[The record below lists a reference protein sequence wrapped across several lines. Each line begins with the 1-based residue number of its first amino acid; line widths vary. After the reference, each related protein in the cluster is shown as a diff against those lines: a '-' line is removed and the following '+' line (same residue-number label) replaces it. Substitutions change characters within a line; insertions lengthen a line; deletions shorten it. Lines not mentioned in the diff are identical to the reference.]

1 MLDNAAEAIRSS
13 DRMAFCT
20 ALWLPDER
28 RLYHAM
34 IGALAHT
41 VAGRTPVT
49 KGMDVIYCHLKE
61 AACTS
66 NFQSRSDGRSALL
79 YVPGTTRQ
87 TRRVL
92 ARMTSSHIQVRWYVA
107 VASLSL
113 NARAFAYKDTTFM
126 CHRPPQTHP
135 QISGFPPPPEGGGFQ
150 PIFL

>member
-1 MLDNAAEAIRSS
+1 MGICRGLRTKN
-13 DRMAFCT
+13 
-20 ALWLPDER
+20 ER
-28 RLYHAM
+28 RHSMTQLQIWHHS
-34 IGALAHT
+34 L
-41 VAGRTPVT
+41 VARDWAEFATDGGQEAAYFRT
-49 KGMDVIYCHLKE
+49 VIYCHLKE

-79 YVPGTTRQ
+79 YVPGNTRQ

-126 CHRPPQTHP
+126 CHLPPQAHP